1 MLQRTRSSSRLSSL
15 DNKKEQQRSPT
26 KSGTK
31 RRTTDDVENLPSP
44 PSTPTRKQKTN
55 NTAKP
60 ETPQNV
66 RNITK
71 ELELAQLQSPN
82 GRSVYLKSK
91 KLTNTSSSCDSNSKC
106 KQQETLYQKA
116 KAVFRRTAIPSRLI
130 GRGDEREQMLSFWK
144 QHVLSN
150 KPGCLYVSGMPGTG
164 KTAML
169 TEVMR
174 LMEDDIM
181 ALRSH
186 QVLTVVV
193 NCMSVREPK
202 QIYQKLIEELKPAA
216 IIQQDVIKQAEEL
229 INSNKNK
236 LNVVILDEID
246 SLITR
251 DQEVLYKI
259 FEWASLPTSRV
270 VLIGI
275 ANALDLT
282 DRILPRLRA
291 KNCEPQLLNFNPY
304 QVSEITS
311 IIRDRLFSLIEDPE
325 DPFAPPPKAIDGAP
339 APLIQANAIEL
350 CARKVAASMGD
361 LRTALD
367 VCRQAIELAEMEQKK
382 RNAAAAN
389 TTVLGEQR
397 GNGASSPASQE
408 PKVTVIHVMKVL
420 NVVFGSSTAQKLK
433 QLNLQQ
439 KIVLGVILIMLRQC
453 KKGNKKDQLVMGKFR
468 EQYSMLCSDTS
479 TAISA
484 VSRTEL
490 NDLFTLLETSSILTL
505 GKSKEDRTRKIQV
518 NVQESEIIQM
528 INDMPILKSWMD
540 ESMEKSGH

>member
-1 MLQRTRSSSRLSSL
+1 MLQRTRSSSRLSTSN
-15 DNKKEQQRSPT
+15 DNQQLLRSPT
-26 KSGTK
+26 RSGTK
-31 RRTTDDVENLPSP
+31 RRSTEDLENLPSP
-44 PSTPTRKQKTN
+44 PSTPTRRQKTTN
-55 NTAKP
+55 ITKP

-71 ELELAQLQSPN
+71 ELQLAQLQSPS
-82 GRSVYLKSK
+82 GRNVYLKSK
-91 KLTNTSSSCDSNSKC
+91 GLSSNSNNMSTKS
-106 KQQETLYQKA
+106 KQEETLYQKA

-144 QHVLSN
+144 EHVLAN
-150 KPGCLYVSGMPGTG
+150 KPGCLYISGMPGTG

-169 TEVMR
+169 TEVIR
-174 LMEDDIM
+174 RMEDDIM

-186 QVLTVVV
+186 RVSTVVV
-193 NCMSVREPK
+193 NCMSVKEPK
-202 QIYQKLIEELKPAA
+202 QIYQKLIEELSPAA
-216 IIQQDVIKQAEEL
+216 GVQQDVVKQAEEL
-229 INSNKNK
+229 INANKNK
-236 LNVVILDEID
+236 LHVVILDEID

-251 DQEVLYKI
+251 DQDVLYKI
-259 FEWASLPTSRV
+259 FEWASLPTSRL

-291 KNCEPQLLNFNPY
+291 KNCEPQLMNFNPY

-311 IIRDRLFSLIEDPE
+311 IIRDRLFSLMEDPE
-325 DPFAPPPKAIDGAP
+325 DPFAPPPKAVDGTP

-382 RNAAAAN
+382 KTAAAA
-389 TTVLGEQR
+389 TAVLGEQR
-397 GNGASSPASQE
+397 NGATLPTAQE
-408 PKVTVIHVMKVL
+408 PKVTVVHVMKVL
-420 NVVFGSSTAQKLK
+420 NVVFGSSTTQKLK

-439 KIVLGVILIMLRQC
+439 KIVLGVILVMLRTC

-468 EQYSMLCSDTS
+468 EQYSALCSDTTS
-479 TAISA
+479 AISA

-490 NDLFTLLETSSILTL
+490 NDLLTLLETSSIITL
-505 GKSKEDRTRKIQV
+505 GKSKEDRTRKIQL
-518 NVQESEIIQM
+518 NVQENEIAQM

-540 ESMEKSGH
+540 ESLQKLGH